1 MSKDK
6 EIVEQIKKKLDEKM
20 QLSAI
25 DINVDCRNGHVILY
39 GVADVLAEKMFA
51 EEIVKSIDGV
61 RSVENDITIS
71 MDSSNITDSHIK
83 NEIENKL
90 HKSEKQEGLSNIGV
104 DVKGG
109 TAVLMGSVEDDLDKK
124 KAIELASS
132 ARGVAKIVDDIEV
145 KEEWIK
151 TPFRASVV

>member
-1 MSKDK
+1 MSKDR
-6 EIVEQIKKKLDEKM
+6 EIVERIKKKLDEKM
-20 QLSAI
+20 QLSAM
-25 DINVDCRNGHVILY
+25 DINVDCRDGNVILY
-39 GVADVLAEKMFA
+39 GVVDVLGEKMFA
-51 EEIVKSIDGV
+51 EEIARSIDGV
-61 RSVENDITIS
+61 KSIENDITIS

-90 HKSEKQEGLSNIGV
+90 HLSEKQEGLTNVGV

-132 ARGVAKIVDDIEV
+132 ARGVAKIVDN
-145 KEEWIK
+145 IK
-151 TPFRASVV
+151 TEDE

>member
-6 EIVEQIKKKLDEKM
+6 EIVEQIRKKLDEKM

-25 DINVDCRNGHVILY
+25 DINVDCKEGNVILY
-39 GVADVLAEKMFA
+39 GVVDVLAEKMFA
-51 EEIVKSIDGV
+51 EKIARSIDGV
-61 RSVENDITIS
+61 KSIENDITIS

-90 HKSEKQEGLSNIGV
+90 HLSEKQEGLTNVGV

-132 ARGVAKIVDDIEV
+132 ARGVAKIVDN
-145 KEEWIK
+145 IK
-151 TPFRASVV
+151 TEDE

>member
-1 MSKDK
+1 MNRDA
-6 EIVEQIKKKLDEKM
+6 EIVQRIKKELENKM
-20 QLSAI
+20 QLSAM
-25 DINVDCRNGHVILY
+25 DINVDCREGNVILY

-51 EEIVKSIDGV
+51 EEIARNIDGV
-61 RSVENDITIS
+61 LSVENDITIS
-71 MDSSNITDSHIK
+71 MDSSNITDSHIR

-90 HKSEKQEGLSNIGV
+90 YKSEKKEGLSNVGV

-132 ARGVAKIVDDIEV
+132 ARGVAEIVDNIEV
-145 KEEWIK
+145 EEQ
-151 TPFRASVV
+151 

>member
-6 EIVEQIKKKLDEKM
+6 EIVEQIRKKLDEKM

-25 DINVDCRNGHVILY
+25 DINVDCKEGNVILY
-39 GVADVLAEKMFA
+39 GVVDVLAEKMFA
-51 EEIVKSIDGV
+51 EKIARSIDGV
-61 RSVENDITIS
+61 KSIENDITIS

-90 HKSEKQEGLSNIGV
+90 HLSEKQEGLSNVGV

-132 ARGVAKIVDDIEV
+132 ARGVAKIVDN
-145 KEEWIK
+145 IK
-151 TPFRASVV
+151 TEDE